1 MNSQSNFHWAKF
13 LVFFFYLF
21 HLKKI
26 EFTSEM
32 LTHAR
37 LCKVLACVTLK
48 KRRQF
53 LLFFFFLFLDW
64 GFFLWMVGRT
74 SSNLFLEANL
84 VVLCVLHICSP
95 SPAAGTL
102 WAPSPEVVV
111 FLEGLEGKENSRGQG
126 ASAFIS

>member
-13 LVFFFYLF
+13 LVFFFFYLF

-53 LLFFFFLFLDW
+53 LLFFFPVSGLGVLSLD
-64 GFFLWMVGRT
+64 G
-74 SSNLFLEANL
+74 
-84 VVLCVLHICSP
+84 
-95 SPAAGTL
+95 
-102 WAPSPEVVV
+102 
-111 FLEGLEGKENSRGQG
+111 GKDFQQSLPGG
-126 ASAFIS
+126 